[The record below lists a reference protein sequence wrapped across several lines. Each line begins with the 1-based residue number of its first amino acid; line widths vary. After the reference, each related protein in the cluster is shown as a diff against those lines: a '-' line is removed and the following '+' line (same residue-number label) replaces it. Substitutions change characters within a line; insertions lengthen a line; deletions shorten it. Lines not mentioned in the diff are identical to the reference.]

1 MGFEADRMFN
11 LILNDDD
18 IETERNVILEERRW
32 RREADPQVW
41 WTRRSTRRCGQ
52 SALPHSGQRLEAGDG
67 EAERHRRI
75 HDLQRIPNNAVLV
88 VAGDAEAETVNAGSE
103 DLWKGCARAGPA
115 TAQPTAEPD

>member
-1 MGFEADRMFN
+1 MFN

-32 RREADPQVW
+32 SRETDPQVW
-41 WTRRSTRRCGQ
+41 CTRRSTRRCGQ

-75 HDLQRIPNNAVLV
+75 PDLQRIPNNAVLV
-88 VAGDAEAETVNAGSE
+88 VAGDAEPETVKARAAMTFE
-103 DLWKGCARAGPA
+103 GCARTGPA
-115 TAQPTAEPD
+115 TAQPTVEPD